1 MKIFIPVEFTVNI
14 LLRAAQ
20 CSITEKS
27 RTLTAC
33 TLALRQLP
41 VFCTWTK
48 SLWLSTTHSTH
59 QTIQSAIVIQTL
71 PTHTIPYQTLPLQY
85 YLLLHTFERRKKHL
99 SKADQVSGQSKVCV
113 TEKTSVATSNS
124 LSASIFLSQWIYGQS
139 VIGFSKAYSCHG
151 MRLPSPFS
159 DNASSRSQSLI
170 IIIIALSRLVFSWPR
185 DAHIKKNYSD
195 SKEPPPPS
203 PKGALVAFL

>member
-1 MKIFIPVEFTVNI
+1 MYVSTETIACFLHMDQITLIINHSFNAPNHTKCYCHSNLTQPYHPVSDFTFAI
-14 LLRAAQ
+14 LFA
-20 CSITEKS
+20 SS
-27 RTLTAC
+27 Y
-33 TLALRQLP
+33 
-41 VFCTWTK
+41 
-48 SLWLSTTHSTH
+48 LWK
-59 QTIQSAIVIQTL
+59 
-71 PTHTIPYQTLPLQY
+71 
-85 YLLLHTFERRKKHL
+85 KKHL

-159 DNASSRSQSLI
+159 DNTSSRSQSLI
-170 IIIIALSRLVFSWPR
+170 IIIALFLA
-185 DAHIKKNYSD
+185 DQEKHTLKKIIRIQKS
-195 SKEPPPPS
+195 PTPPS